1 VSYSR
6 LSALGVGLILVVAAR
21 SGANS
26 TTTSSATAP
35 TTTATSP
42 STTTTSS
49 STTTTTAQL
58 REIDSALVGDTG
70 GDWKLFPDSG
80 NGGYDVAVY
89 DYTLVLAD
97 DLTALDGFASITA
110 VATQDLQRFS
120 LDARGLNVAS
130 VSIDGLSA
138 EFAIAGPELI
148 VTLDEPLTS
157 GEEFAVTVDYAAA
170 PELYRPSGV
179 PFSMGWDVSANR
191 QVLVHGFPGSTA
203 TWAPVNAS
211 KGDTAP
217 FVFGIDPPDG
227 FTATASG
234 AGTDDGDFSVWDTQ
248 REVTDFTFAVAEYET
263 STIDWNGVPIA
274 FSMAPDSSK
283 RKSWEED
290 VPEMLEYLETIFG
303 PFPYE
308 SLGLSSIT
316 SRPFALAAPMRILI
330 PEDFPKSV
338 LVHELA
344 HQWAGNAV
352 ATADPETY
360 AWMYEGLA
368 TYTESLYA
376 ENQSPDYSFGS
387 FGLPPTTRPLDEV
400 DSIDDLLDAVTYN
413 RGALLYHAL
422 RLEIGDEAFFATL
435 WEFIQSNLHGTAE
448 IDDLQA
454 VAEEMA
460 DADLGQFLTSW
471 VSEAVV
477 PDLPPAAG

>member
-42 STTTTSS
+42 

-316 SRPFALAAPMRILI
+316 SRPFA
-330 PEDFPKSV
+330 
-338 LVHELA
+338 
-344 HQWAGNAV
+344 
-352 ATADPETY
+352 
-360 AWMYEGLA
+360 
-368 TYTESLYA
+368 
-376 ENQSPDYSFGS
+376 SPRRCGY
-387 FGLPPTTRPLDEV
+387 
-400 DSIDDLLDAVTYN
+400 
-413 RGALLYHAL
+413 
-422 RLEIGDEAFFATL
+422 
-435 WEFIQSNLHGTAE
+435 
-448 IDDLQA
+448 
-454 VAEEMA
+454 
-460 DADLGQFLTSW
+460 
-471 VSEAVV
+471 
-477 PDLPPAAG
+477 